1 MEEQS
6 EIVRSKKEFAFAS
19 STILSQV
26 ELVEESLSASSLE
39 LSSDPF
45 VS

>member
-26 ELVEESLSASSLE
+26 GRGIIVASSLE

>member
-19 STILSQV
+19 PK
-26 ELVEESLSASSLE
+26 LVEESLSASSLE

>member
-19 STILSQV
+19 SIYYPK
-26 ELVEESLSASSLE
+26 LVEESLSASSLE